1 MPDPKKKALTQA
13 KKDSLTQAKKDYES
27 KGTTKGK
34 DPNRKRPTGAKK
46 RPDNVPGRKP
56 KKPTFGKKAP
66 RGEGNTS
73 AKRKPNKEIKS
84 KQVPNFVD
92 GAVKMKASP
101 EKKAAAKAK
110 AIKGGMP
117 ENVANRVFKM
127 SMGSKSA
134 KNSDSAFSMYSEK
147 VMQMS
152 PIFMTDP
159 PVKAKPPRNTL
170 YSYEQTNTNVK
181 RSGGGSESSN
191 VQKKSTSN
199 LADYQKGLKDLGPDF
214 KPTAA
219 QTAAANKKVAE
230 LKAKDESA
238 KAFNKNISKSNKSSV
253 EKSVDKKK
261 VVLGDQTQAEILK
274 KGQEFKDN
282 RKSKL
287 AAERGAAMDRAQ
299 RDSISAAKSYLKTA
313 GRYNKLTER
322 DMRLAAQ
329 EGNKAARK
337 TMNQAY
343 SKKMVLG
350 KEMNDQKLFDAK
362 DAHDAFKL
370 GHTYN
375 RPPASKI
382 VEGYNKMSKRQKK
395 KASEKLGPRKYQG
408 IQNLGTHSAIP
419 KLSDLQMNIGDKAL
433 KYYNRKK

>member
-1 MPDPKKKALTQA
+1 MPDPNKKA
-13 KKDSLTQAKKDYES
+13 LTQAKKDYES

-34 DPNRKRPTGAKK
+34 EPRKGKKPTGAKT
-46 RPDNVPGRKP
+46 RPADVPGRKP
-56 KKPTFGKKAP
+56 QKPTFGKKKGPQGEPSKAP
-66 RGEGNTS
+66 KGEGRPS
-73 AKRKPNKEIKS
+73 GGKGKPNKEIKN
-84 KQVPNFVD
+84 KPIPNFVD
-92 GAVKMKASP
+92 GAVQMKASP

-117 ENVANRVFKM
+117 QNVADKVFKM
-127 SMGSKSA
+127 KMGSKSA

-159 PVKAKPPRNTL
+159 PIKAQPPRNTL

-230 LKAKDESA
+230 LKAKDDSA

-253 EKSVDKKK
+253 EKSIDKNK

-282 RKSKL
+282 RKSKIT
-287 AAERGAAMDRAQ
+287 AERGAAKDRAQ
-299 RDSISAAKSYLKTA
+299 RDSISAAKNYLNKIGGT
-313 GRYNKLTER
+313 RKLTQR
-322 DMRLAAQ
+322 DM
-329 EGNKAARK
+329 ENAARVGGKAGTK
-337 TMNQAY
+337 TLNEAY
-343 SKKMVLG
+343 SQKEVLG
-350 KEMNDQKLFDAK
+350 KNMNDQKLFTPKEA
-362 DAHDAFKL
+362 AEAFRVKAE
-370 GHTYN
+370 YN
-375 RPPASKI
+375 RPAIK
-382 VEGYNKMSKRQKK
+382 GYGSMSKRQKK
-395 KASEKLGPRKYQG
+395 KAVEQAGGPRKHIGYTAG
-408 IQNLGTHSAIP
+408 SLGAIP

-433 KYYNRKK
+433 KFYNRKK

>member
-1 MPDPKKKALTQA
+1 MPGTSKKGGGLKTDKAL
-13 KKDSLTQAKKDYES
+13 
-27 KGTTKGK
+27 
-34 DPNRKRPTGAKK
+34 
-46 RPDNVPGRKP
+46 
-56 KKPTFGKKAP
+56 
-66 RGEGNTS
+66 
-73 AKRKPNKEIKS
+73 
-84 KQVPNFVD
+84 
-92 GAVKMKASP
+92 MKASP
-101 EKKAAAKAK
+101 EEKAEAKAK

-117 ENVANRVFKM
+117 QDVANKVFKM
-127 SMGSKSA
+127 KMGSKSA
-134 KNSDSAFSMYSEK
+134 PNKNSDSAFSMYSEK

-152 PIFMTDP
+152 PIFMTDPTDP

-181 RSGGGSESSN
+181 RSGGGGESSN

-230 LKAKDESA
+230 LKKKDAEA

-287 AAERGAAMDRAQ
+287 AAERGAALDRAQ
-299 RDSISAAKSYLKTA
+299 KDSISAAKSYLNKMGAIGKLTDRHMLQAAKEGNIA
-313 GRYNKLTER
+313 GRKSL
-322 DMRLAAQ
+322 D
-329 EGNKAARK
+329 
-337 TMNQAY
+337 QAY
-343 SKKMVLG
+343 SKKEVLG
-350 KEMNDQKLFDAK
+350 KQMNDQKLFDK
-362 DAHDAFKL
+362 QDAYDAFNL
-370 GHTYN
+370 GAQYN
-375 RPPASKI
+375 RPRVSDI
-382 VEGYNKMSKRQKK
+382 VEGYGKMSKGQKK
-395 KASEKLGPRKYQG
+395 KASKMVTEKFGERKRVG
-408 IQNLGTHSAIP
+408 FVNKGTRSAIP